1 MYLFRKIFYSKELK
15 ENEEKAL
22 ENGKELNTNYFIFAV
37 PAFFETCQA
46 NFRLLALHFIATSV
60 YEMLR
65 KGALITQFLFSM
77 ILLNMI
83 PKKYQIVGS
92 ILVFVGLNIVG
103 LTPIL
108 FGDVE

>member
-1 MYLFRKIFYSKELK
+1 
-15 ENEEKAL
+15 
-22 ENGKELNTNYFIFAV
+22 
-37 PAFFETCQA
+37 
-46 NFRLLALHFIATSV
+46 
-60 YEMLR
+60 MLR